1 MSLRHRVA
9 RLAGALA
16 LVSLIGAATAA
27 ADTIV
32 SIAPGN
38 QGAPVI
44 GGPTN
49 QYVAVSWTQADWW
62 DDVTIGAHVW
72 TNSIAFTTG
81 WAWLTDQLGPGTP
94 PGSELAKSGFSFPS
108 SDAAP
113 TTMFSGLT
121 LGPGTYSL
129 VLSVDPSGV
138 DVGYRA
144 WRNGATD
151 GDIPPSAAATTGTG
165 VTFGDVLL
173 TGGALSNPAYPPASI
188 FGGNYPSLAFSV
200 TGTRRETVPE
210 PTMLVLV
217 GVGVAGVW
225 AARRRN

>member
-1 MSLRHRVA
+1 MSLCHRVA
-9 RLAGALA
+9 RLAGAVALA
-16 LVSLIGAATAA
+16 FLIAATPAA

-32 SIAPGN
+32 SIAPGI
-38 QGAPVI
+38 QSGPVI

-81 WAWLTDQLGPGTP
+81 WAWLTAQVGPGTL
-94 PGSELAKSGFSFPS
+94 PGSELAMTGFLFPA

-121 LGPGTYSL
+121 LGPGTYYL
-129 VLSVDPSGV
+129 VLSVDMSSV
-138 DVGYRA
+138 DVGYRG

-151 GDIPPSAAATTGTG
+151 GNVPPSAVAATGPG
-165 VTFGDVLL
+165 VTFGDVLVTAL
-173 TGGALSNPAYPPASI
+173 ALSNPAYPPASI
-188 FGGNYPSLAFSV
+188 FGNNYPSVAFSV